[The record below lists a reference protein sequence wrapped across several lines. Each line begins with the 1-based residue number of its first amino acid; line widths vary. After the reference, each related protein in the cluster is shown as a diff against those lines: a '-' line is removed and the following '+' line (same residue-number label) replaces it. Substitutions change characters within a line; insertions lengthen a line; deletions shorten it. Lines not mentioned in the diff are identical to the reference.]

1 MGLQEGMSVAF
12 IPSLVK
18 AKMAKLYHS
27 IPERGDDIYAIFK
40 EIAYKEFQLDNTIQN
55 LKE

>member
-1 MGLQEGMSVAF
+1 MFAAF

-18 AKMAKLYHS
+18 SQKSKLYNS
-27 IPERGDDIYAIFK
+27 IPERGDDIYAVFK
-40 EIAYKEFQLDNTIQN
+40 EIAYKEFQLDNTTQN